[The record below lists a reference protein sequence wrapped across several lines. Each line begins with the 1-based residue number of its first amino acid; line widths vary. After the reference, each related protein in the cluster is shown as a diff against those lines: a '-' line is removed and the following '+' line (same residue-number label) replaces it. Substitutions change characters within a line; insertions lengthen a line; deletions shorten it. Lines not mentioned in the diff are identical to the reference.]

1 MGVAVKFLHSCQIIA
16 EFSRDNIAGPNSVW
30 KMGFK
35 VQVYIYDLTQGMA
48 RTMGPALIGR
58 PLDGVWHTAVVVYGR
73 EYFFGGSGIE
83 FCNPGGTML
92 GQPLQVE
99 DLGETEITEDLFQD
113 YLRTQSQDRFRGDR
127 YDLLRHNCNNFSH
140 ETAQFLVGKGI
151 PQHILD
157 LPNEIMATPLGQM
170 LAPMIQQMTPSGN
183 SIPSMN
189 TATSNGSQ
197 DGATNSKSTKKDVK
211 ILFPFKDFIIFE
223 QPLKVDGLS
232 KKLEEFNSIQK
243 NDDIKLTESE
253 VKVVLGIAKGLVRLS
268 DENFSVLTKIK
279 NWESSQVFP
288 LLDILRYKCLKP
300 SFDNPEQVKQV
311 LSQFESCLSP
321 ESQVNSMLA
330 ARGLANILSNP
341 KLQHVL
347 SEFEEQ
353 EKVICTLSALL
364 PTNHQNMEISVV
376 SVLYNISV
384 LQIEKAN
391 LEGSVL
397 LASSIAT
404 QVLPSLEQDEAI
416 YRSLMALG
424 NIIVTGPPEVKE
436 FLQSMEIGSVIK
448 GYNKKEEKIALC
460 SKEIL
465 KLLGPAND
473 GLDLD

>member
-1 MGVAVKFLHSCQIIA
+1 
-16 EFSRDNIAGPNSVW
+16 
-30 KMGFK
+30 MGFK

-48 RTMGPALIGR
+48 RTLGPALIGR

-113 YLRTQSQDRFRGDR
+113 YLRTQSQDRFRGDK
-127 YDLLRHNCNNFSH
+127 YDLFRHNCNNFSH

-170 LAPMIQQMTPSGN
+170 LAPMVQQMTPSGN
-183 SIPSMN
+183 SLPSNAMN
-189 TATSNGSQ
+189 NTTASNGFQ
-197 DGATNSKSTKKDVK
+197 GGATNTANTPREVSKIT
-211 ILFPFKDFIIFE
+211 FPFKDFISFD

-232 KKLEEFNSIQK
+232 KKLEEFNNAQK
-243 NDDIKLTESE
+243 NEETKLTESE
-253 VKVVLGIAKGLVRLS
+253 LKVVLGIAKGLVRLS
-268 DENFSVLTKIK
+268 DENFSILTKLK
-279 NWESSQVFP
+279 DWEKSQIFP

-311 LSQFESCLSP
+311 LTLFESCLTP

-330 ARGLANILSNP
+330 ARGLTNILSNP
-341 KLQHVL
+341 KMQHVL
-347 SEFEEQ
+347 SEFEVQ
-353 EKVICTLSALL
+353 EKIICTASALL
-364 PTNHQNMEISVV
+364 PTSHQNMEISVV

-384 LQIEKAN
+384 LQIQKAN

-404 QVLPSLEQDEAI
+404 QVLTSLDQDEAV

-424 NIIVTGPPEVKE
+424 NIIVTGPPEVKD
-436 FLQSMEIGSVIK
+436 FLQSMEIDSVVK
-448 GYNKKEEKIALC
+448 GYTKKEEKIARC

-465 KLLGPAND
+465 KLLGPNPVNS

>member
-1 MGVAVKFLHSCQIIA
+1 MGY
-16 EFSRDNIAGPNSVW
+16 
-30 KMGFK
+30 K

-58 PLDGVWHTAVVVYGR
+58 PLDGVWHTGVVVYGK

-83 FCNPGGTML
+83 YCNPGGTML

-99 DLGETEITEDLFQD
+99 DLGDTEINEELFQD

-183 SIPSMN
+183 ALPSSVG
-189 TATSNGSQ
+189 AGGQAANGFVGN
-197 DGATNSKSTKKDVK
+197 GATGGLPDSSNTQKEIQKPT
-211 ILFPFKDFIIFE
+211 FPYKNFITFD

-232 KKLEEFNSIQK
+232 KKLEEFNSNQK
-243 NDDIKLTESE
+243 NEDSKLTESE
-253 VKVVLGIAKGLVRLS
+253 LKVVLGIAKGLVRLS
-268 DENFSVLTKIK
+268 DENFSILTKIQK
-279 NWESSQVFP
+279 WEKTQVFP

-300 SFDNPEQVKQV
+300 SFDNPNQIKEV
-311 LSQFESCLSP
+311 LTMFEKNLSSDSQI
-321 ESQVNSMLA
+321 NSMLA
-330 ARGLANILSNP
+330 ARGLSNILSNP

-347 SEFEEQ
+347 SEFENQ
-353 EKVICTLSALL
+353 EKIICSATALF
-364 PTNHQNMEISVV
+364 PTGHQNLEISLASLLYNV
-376 SVLYNISV
+376 SVQ
-384 LQIEKAN
+384 QIQKPN

-397 LASSIAT
+397 VASSIAT
-404 QVLPSLEQDEAI
+404 QVLPSLTQDEAI
-416 YRSLMALG
+416 YRSLLALG
-424 NIIVTGPPEVKE
+424 NIIVTGPAEVKE
-436 FLQSMEIGSVIK
+436 FLQSMEIGGLVK
-448 GYNKKEEKIALC
+448 EYMKKEEKISSC
-460 SKEIL
+460 STEIL
-465 KLLGPAND
+465 KFLEPTSD

>member
-1 MGVAVKFLHSCQIIA
+1 
-16 EFSRDNIAGPNSVW
+16 
-30 KMGFK
+30 MGFK

-183 SIPSMN
+183 SLPSNAMN
-189 TATSNGSQ
+189 QTTASTGFQS
-197 DGATNSKSTKKDVK
+197 GATNSNNTQKEVSN
-211 ILFPFKDFIIFE
+211 ISFPFKDFISFD

-232 KKLEEFNSIQK
+232 KKLEEFNNAQE
-243 NDDIKLTESE
+243 NEQTKLTESE
-253 VKVVLGIAKGLVRLS
+253 LKVVLGIAKGLVRLS
-268 DENFSVLTKIK
+268 DENFGTLTKLK
-279 NWESSQVFP
+279 NWEKTQIFP

-300 SFDNPEQVKQV
+300 SFDNAEQVKQV
-311 LSQFESCLSP
+311 LTLFESCLSP

-330 ARGLANILSNP
+330 ARGLTNILSNP

-347 SEFEEQ
+347 SEFEVQ
-353 EKVICTLSALL
+353 EKIICTASALL

-384 LQIEKAN
+384 LQIQKAN

-404 QVLPSLEQDEAI
+404 QVLPSLDQDEAV

-436 FLQSMEIGSVIK
+436 FLQSMEIDAVVK
-448 GYNKKEEKIALC
+448 GYTKKEEKIALC
-460 SKEIL
+460 SKEII
-465 KLLGPAND
+465 KLLGTSSVNN